1 MSTRKKVWREV
12 CGSTAI
18 PHAAFLAQ
26 SFSSPSSVVIWSASS
41 SSFPLKAS
49 PSSCLGVY
57 WLWPGPCPWPMLHTA
72 VCVRT
77 GESCVPD
84 KSKCDCFS
92 RKINTLRFRIGFCLR
107 TMWCA

>member
-18 PHAAFLAQ
+18 PHTTFLAQ

-57 WLWPGPCPWPMLHTA
+57 WLWPGPCPCCTWQSVLGQEKTVYLTRA
-72 VCVRT
+72 NVIAFL
-77 GESCVPD
+77 G
-84 KSKCDCFS
+84 K
-92 RKINTLRFRIGFCLR
+92 
-107 TMWCA
+107 